1 MKQNN
6 IEKSSAELLEYI
18 ETLIADVPA
27 PKESEVNKGIK
38 EILSKVDKINSNKS
52 QFNVF

>member
-6 IEKSSAELLEYI
+6 SEKSSADLLEYI

-27 PKESEVNKGIK
+27 PKESEVNKSI
-38 EILSKVDKINSNKS
+38 EKIIALAFENNNADNSI
-52 QFNVF
+52 V

>member
-18 ETLIADVPA
+18 ENLIADIPA
-27 PKESEVNKGIK
+27 LAESEIEKGI
-38 EILSKVDKINSNKS
+38 EKIIVLTFGNNNKDNST
-52 QFNVF
+52 V

>member
-18 ETLIADVPA
+18 ENLIVDVPA
-27 PKESEVNKGIK
+27 PNDFEINEGIK
-38 EILSKVDKINSNKS
+38 KILDKVNELECRKS
-52 QFNVF
+52 QNYIP

>member
-18 ETLIADVPA
+18 ENLIVDVPA
-27 PKESEVNKGIK
+27 LSDFEINEGIK
-38 EILSKVDKINSNKS
+38 KILDKVNQEECRES
-52 QFNVF
+52 QNHIP